1 MSFTKRIKYHA
12 VPKRAGWGW
21 GSSSFFLQAVPRPWI
36 GWVSCHSSMQQ
47 FIYWP
52 LEVTPHH
59 CSKTDVLVCFHK
71 GSCGKIKPHIE
82 EPSVYIAKWRKPIWK
97 DYILYDSSCMTFGR
111 RWNYGDSRKISG
123 CHGFGEG
130 GRAEQAE
137 CRACKYPIWY
147 CNSGCISLT
156 FVQTHRMYKTHGET

>member
-1 MSFTKRIKYHA
+1 MCNTYVKKMTQQTGKKRCPVVGKDSA
-12 VPKRAGWGW
+12 SLR
-21 GSSSFFLQAVPRPWI
+21 
-36 GWVSCHSSMQQ
+36 CQ
-47 FIYWP
+47 FSLIWKFNIIP
-52 LEVTPHH
+52 LKTPTGF
-59 CSKTDVLVCFHK
+59 CEISWHK